1 MKIKQIQLFLLLSV
15 MSVGALALPA
25 AFNASY
31 SVSKSGLTLG
41 EMKTSLVYKGD
52 TYKYYKTSTST
63 GLVSWLSGD
72 KITENAEGKFKGN
85 YLRST
90 HYLYHH
96 TSKRKNRK
104 DQLKFLTPREVKGS
118 YKGEA
123 YSLKVPH
130 HSLDRATL
138 ELALARDLA
147 AKKKSL
153 KYTVVERGHHKE
165 YHLHR
170 QGTEKLT
177 IGGKEYI
184 TEKLI
189 VVRKGSERKTV
200 FWLAKELDYMPIK
213 IDHFEKGD
221 AIVTKLKWF
230 KFTKNNKVSGR

>member
-1 MKIKQIQLFLLLSV
+1 MIIKQIQLLLLSCV
-15 MSVGALALPA
+15 ISVGAFALPA

-41 EMKTSLVYKGD
+41 EMKTSLVYSGD
-52 TYKYYKTSTST
+52 TYKYHKTSTAT
-63 GLVSWLSGD
+63 GLASWLSGD
-72 KITENAEGKFKGN
+72 KISENAGGKFKGN
-85 YLRST
+85 YLQSIS
-90 HYLYHH
+90 YIYHH

-104 DQLKFLTPREVKGS
+104 DQLKFLTPREVKGI
-118 YKGEA
+118 YKDEA
-123 YSLKVPH
+123 YSLQVPNGTI
-130 HSLDRATL
+130 DRATL

-147 AKKKSL
+147 AQKKSL
-153 KYTVVERGHHKE
+153 NYTVVERGHHKE

-177 IGGKEYI
+177 ISGKEYD

-189 VVRKGSERKTV
+189 VVRKGSTRKTV

-230 KFTKNNKVSGR
+230 KFLKK